1 MNLKGSSLVT
11 VAPAQRLRG
20 HVRVPGD
27 KSISHR
33 YAMLAALATGTSTIV
48 GYSTGA
54 DCQSTLSCLESLGV
68 RIDSSTNTETF
79 GKTVVVH
86 GAGLGSFQR
95 TDPPIDAGNS
105 GTTMRLLA
113 GILAGH
119 PFDSVLTGDGSLQ
132 QRPMKRIIE
141 PLQRMGALVEAP
153 GGHPPLTIH
162 GAELSGIAYT
172 TPVAS
177 AQVKSAI
184 LLAGLHA
191 KGTTRVDEP
200 TRTRDHSERALKA
213 FGAQLSISG
222 NSITVTGGTKL
233 RPVNLAVPGDPS
245 SAAFWLVAA
254 AAVPGS
260 DITIN
265 DVSLNPTR
273 LGYLNVLKRAGA
285 DIEVTRRSTSA
296 GEPFGSIRA
305 RHRTL
310 GRISVTSSDVPA
322 LIDELPALGALAVH
336 GGAIDVS
343 GARELRHK
351 ESDRITAFSRGLQNL
366 GADVEERTDGFR
378 VTHNGPIPGGVAD
391 ATGDHRLAMAFAIAA
406 LAGKNPSTIT
416 GASAVSV
423 SYPDFFD
430 VLESLRG

>member
-1 MNLKGSSLVT
+1 MNSKASSVVI
-11 VAPAQRLRG
+11 VAPTQRLRG

-33 YAMLAALATGTSTIV
+33 YAMLAALATGTSTIM

-68 RIDSSTNTETF
+68 RIDSSVDTETF
-79 GKTVVVH
+79 GQTVIVH

-95 TDPPIDAGNS
+95 ADPPIDAGNS
-105 GTTMRLLA
+105 GTTLRLLA

-153 GGHPPLTIH
+153 GGHPPLTIR
-162 GAELSGIAYT
+162 GAELTGIAYT
-172 TPVAS
+172 PPVAS

-191 KGTTRVDEP
+191 KGTTRVHEP

-213 FGAQLSISG
+213 FGAQLSVSG

-233 RPVNLAVPGDPS
+233 RPANLTVPGDPS

-265 DVSLNPTR
+265 NVSLNPTR
-273 LGYLNVLKRAGA
+273 LAYLNVLERAGA
-285 DIEVTRRSTSA
+285 SIEVTTHSVSA

-310 GRISVTSSDVPA
+310 SRISITSSEVPA

-336 GGAIDVS
+336 GGTVDVS
-343 GARELRHK
+343 GASELRHK
-351 ESDRITAFSRGLQNL
+351 ESDRITAFSRGLKNL
-366 GADVEERTDGFR
+366 GADVDERDDGFR
-378 VTHNGPIPGGVAD
+378 VTHNGPITGGVAD
-391 ATGDHRLAMAFAIAA
+391 AASDHRLAMAFTIAA
-406 LAGKNPSTIT
+406 LAGTNPSTIN
-416 GASAVSV
+416 GANSVSV
-423 SYPDFFD
+423 SYPGFFD
-430 VLESLRG
+430 VLETLRA